1 MGDTAALTPVMRQY
15 FAAKEQYPDCLM
27 FCRIGDFYELFYE
40 DAITASRELQLTLT
54 ARDKEKKQPMCGVPY
69 HAAEGYFQRLLRKG
83 YRIAVCEQME
93 DPKLTKTIVR
103 REVTRVLT
111 PGTAVDPALGAEQ
124 SNYLAS
130 VVVLDKS
137 VGLALLDL
145 STGEFRAT
153 EFSRWAEAVDELG
166 RVRPVELLYAQGGL
180 GLARGSSGV
189 LPTLRDK
196 AAKDGAPGS
205 LGPDETREEVE
216 SAGLD
221 AIRTK
226 TAVEDWVFT
235 ADYAV
240 PLLRNHLRVQSLDG
254 MGLGGHEAAAVA
266 AGALLHYMRA
276 TKQGGLEHVDGL
288 RFYERSTCLEL
299 DAVSVRNLE
308 LVEPLFSGESAQTTL
323 FYTLDACC
331 TPMGKRLLRATLLRP
346 STQLAEI
353 EARLEAVGEAA
364 ADLRK
369 REELRRSMNG
379 VLDLERLLGRVAL
392 DSAGPRE
399 VMALAGTLGCLP
411 GILAA
416 VKAFEAGLWRRLGG
430 VDRALHDAHLSDD
443 ETVAKMGHPV
453 SVNGGDYGFD
463 AMEDLHEMIVETIA
477 EEPPVSLADGGVIRA
492 GVDAELDELRE
503 LSRSGRQALVAIEER
518 ERQRTGIGSL
528 KVRFNSVF
536 GYYLEVTKANAK
548 LVPADYE
555 RKQTLVNA
563 ERFTTP
569 ELKEYETKILTAQE
583 RSGEIERRL
592 FAELRRQLLD
602 AAKRMRETARRVA
615 EIDMLGCF
623 AHLAA
628 LRGWVRPGVDASG
641 VLEFVGAR
649 HPVVERRME
658 ESGGGRFV
666 PNSVY
671 LDAGFVDPTL
681 RDETAKDGAP
691 GSIDPTLLHPVEQ
704 RRSSGTPVRDKTAKD
719 GTPGSGGRFVPNSV
733 YLDAGLVD
741 PTLRDK
747 TAKDGAPGSIDPALL
762 HPVEQRRSSGTPVRD
777 ETAKDGAPGGGG
789 FVPNSVHLDAG
800 FVDPTLRDKTAKDGV
815 PGHLSGD
822 SLDDLR
828 ESRLGGG
835 PAVLLITGPNM
846 GGKSTYLRQTALLV
860 VMAQCGCFVPA
871 ERMRL
876 GLVDRIYTRI
886 GASDNV
892 ARGRSTFMVEMTETA
907 AILNTATSRSLVLLD
922 EMGRGT
928 ATYDGL
934 SLAWAT
940 VEHLHDRIGARTLFA
955 THYHELTLLAE
966 RLSRL
971 MNLRVTVKETQSGI
985 VFLHTVEAGAASKS
999 YGIEV
1004 ARLAGLPAAV
1014 ISRAREVLK
1023 VHERAETQQ
1032 VREAAPAT
1040 QQLQMTMFTP
1050 LSQRIVDRLGEVDV
1064 DEMTPR
1070 EALNLL
1076 AELQRELKG

>member
-1 MGDTAALTPVMRQY
+1 MAIETTNETTLTPVMRQY
-15 FAAKEQYPDCLM
+15 FAAKEQHPDCLM

-40 DAITASRELQLTLT
+40 DAILVSRELQLTLT

-69 HAAEGYFQRLLRKG
+69 HAAEIYLQKLLRLG
-83 YRIAVCEQME
+83 YKIALCEQME
-93 DPKLTKTIVR
+93 DPKQTKTIVR

-111 PGTAVDPALGAEQ
+111 PGTALDPTLGAEQ

-130 VVVLDKS
+130 VCASGSGASQVC
-137 VGLALLDL
+137 GLALLDL

-153 EFSRWAEAVDELG
+153 EFAGMSAWAAVVDELG
-166 RVRPVELLYAQGGL
+166 RVRPVELLYGQGLL
-180 GLARGSSGV
+180 GGVGTSGR
-189 LPTLRDK
+189 LR
-196 AAKDGAPGS
+196 
-205 LGPDETREEVE
+205 LGKENGRASHDAHLSDDETVAKMGHPAAVTSEVE
-216 SAGLD
+216 ETGAGLD
-221 AIRTK
+221 GIRTK
-226 TAVEDWVFT
+226 TALEEWVFT
-235 ADYAV
+235 AEYAV
-240 PLLRNHLRVQSLDG
+240 PLVRNHFKVHSLDG
-254 MGLGGHEAAAVA
+254 MGLGGHETAAVA
-266 AGALLHYMRA
+266 AGALLHYMRQ

-288 RFYERSTCLEL
+288 RFYERSSCLEL

-323 FYTLDACC
+323 FYTMDACC
-331 TPMGKRLLRATLLRP
+331 TPMGKRLLRASLLRP
-346 STQLAEI
+346 ASGLQEI

-364 ADLRK
+364 GDLRR
-369 REELRRSMNG
+369 REGLRRSMDG

-399 VMALAGTLGCLP
+399 VMALAKTLGCLP
-411 GILAA
+411 GVVTA
-416 VKAFEAGLWRRLGG
+416 VKMFDAARWRELG
-430 VDRALHDAHLSDD
+430 
-443 ETVAKMGHPV
+443 V
-453 SVNGGDYGFD
+453 SVDPL
-463 AMEDLHEMIVETIA
+463 ADLHEMIVRTIA
-477 EEPPVSLADGGVIRA
+477 EEPPVSLGDGGAIRE

-518 ERQRTGIGSL
+518 ERVRTGIGSL

-548 LVPADYE
+548 SVPADYE

-583 RSGEIERRL
+583 RSGEIEKRI
-592 FAELRRQLLD
+592 FAELRRQLLE
-602 AAKRMRETARRVA
+602 AAGRMRETARKVA
-615 EIDMLGCF
+615 EIDLLGCF

-628 LRGWVRPGVDASG
+628 LRGWVRPQVEESG
-641 VLEFVGAR
+641 VLEFVQAR
-649 HPVVERRME
+649 HPVVERRLE

-666 PNSVY
+666 PNSIY
-671 LDAGFVDPTL
+671 MDAGWGLKEVDGRGEQPTL
-681 RDETAKDGAP
+681 SDETGKDGP
-691 GSIDPTLLHPVEQ
+691 PT
-704 RRSSGTPVRDKTAKD
+704 GK
-719 GTPGSGGRFVPNSV
+719 
-733 YLDAGLVD
+733 
-741 PTLRDK
+741 
-747 TAKDGAPGSIDPALL
+747 
-762 HPVEQRRSSGTPVRD
+762 
-777 ETAKDGAPGGGG
+777 
-789 FVPNSVHLDAG
+789 
-800 FVDPTLRDKTAKDGV
+800 
-815 PGHLSGD
+815 
-822 SLDDLR
+822 
-828 ESRLGGG
+828 G

-846 GGKSTYLRQTALLV
+846 GGKSTYLRMAALLV
-860 VMAQCGCFVPA
+860 VMAQMGCFVPA

-907 AILNTATSRSLVLLD
+907 AILNTATNRSLVLLD

-966 RLSRL
+966 RLERL
-971 MNLRVTVKETQSGI
+971 TNLRVTVKETAGGI
-985 VFLHTVEAGAASKS
+985 VFLHTVEAGPASKS

-1004 ARLAGLPAAV
+1004 AKLAGLPAGV
-1014 ISRAREVLK
+1014 IARAREVLK

-1032 VREAAPAT
+1032 VREASPAAVQT
-1040 QQLQMTMFTP
+1040 QMTMFTP
-1050 LSQRIVDRLGEVDV
+1050 LSQRIVDRLAEADV
-1064 DEMTPR
+1064 DGLTPR

>member
-1 MGDTAALTPVMRQY
+1 MSKETTSDATLTPVMRQY

-40 DAITASRELQLTLT
+40 DAILVSRELQLTLT
-54 ARDKEKKQPMCGVPY
+54 ARDREKKQPMCGVPY
-69 HAAEGYFQRLLRKG
+69 HAAEIYLQRLLRLG
-83 YRIAVCEQME
+83 YKIAICEQME
-93 DPKLTKTIVR
+93 DPKQTKTIVR

-111 PGTAVDPALGAEQ
+111 PGTALDPALGAEQ

-130 VVVLDKS
+130 VVMLGS
-137 VGLALLDL
+137 VCGVALLDL

-153 EFSRWAEAVDELG
+153 EFGGAGAWASAADELG
-166 RVRPVELLYAQGGL
+166 RVRPVELLYGTGLLGGV
-180 GLARGSSGV
+180 GTSAR
-189 LPTLRDK
+189 LPELNGDLEAHVPK
-196 AAKDGAPGS
+196 AGRGAPGS
-205 LGPDETREEVE
+205 VEEET

-221 AIRTK
+221 GIRTK
-226 TAVEDWVFT
+226 TAVEEWVFT
-235 ADYAV
+235 AEYAV
-240 PLLRNHLRVQSLDG
+240 PLVRNHFRVHSLDG

-288 RFYERSTCLEL
+288 RFYERSNALEL

-346 STQLAEI
+346 ASELGEI
-353 EARLEAVGEAA
+353 EARLEAVGEAS

-369 REELRRSMNG
+369 REGLRRSMDG

-399 VMALAGTLGCLP
+399 VMALAATLGCLP
-411 GILAA
+411 GLVAA
-416 VKAFEAGLWRRLGG
+416 VGTFEAARWRELGAS
-430 VDRALHDAHLSDD
+430 VDPL
-443 ETVAKMGHPV
+443 
-453 SVNGGDYGFD
+453 
-463 AMEDLHEMIVETIA
+463 EDLHEMIVETIA
-477 EEPPVSLADGGVIRA
+477 EEPPTSLGDGGAIRA

-503 LSRSGRQALVAIEER
+503 LSRSGRQALAAIEER
-518 ERQRTGIGSL
+518 ERERTGIGSL
-528 KVRFNSVF
+528 KVRFNTVF

-548 LVPADYE
+548 AVPADYE

-583 RSGEIERRL
+583 RSSEIERKI

-602 AAKRMRETARRVA
+602 AAGRIRETARRVA
-615 EIDMLGCF
+615 EIDLLGCF

-628 LRGWVRPGVDASG
+628 LRGWVRPEVEVSG

-658 ESGGGRFV
+658 ESGSGRFV

-671 LDAGFVDPTL
+671 LDA
-681 RDETAKDGAP
+681 
-691 GSIDPTLLHPVEQ
+691 
-704 RRSSGTPVRDKTAKD
+704 
-719 GTPGSGGRFVPNSV
+719 
-733 YLDAGLVD
+733 DA
-741 PTLRDK
+741 
-747 TAKDGAPGSIDPALL
+747 
-762 HPVEQRRSSGTPVRD
+762 
-777 ETAKDGAPGGGG
+777 
-789 FVPNSVHLDAG
+789 
-800 FVDPTLRDKTAKDGV
+800 
-815 PGHLSGD
+815 
-822 SLDDLR
+822 
-828 ESRLGGG
+828 G

-860 VMAQCGCFVPA
+860 VMAQMGCFVPA

-892 ARGRSTFMVEMTETA
+892 ARGRSTYMVEMTETA
-907 AILNTATSRSLVLLD
+907 AILNTATARSLVLLD

-955 THYHELTLLAE
+955 THYHELTMLAE
-966 RLSRL
+966 RLARL
-971 MNLRVTVKETQSGI
+971 TNLRVTVKEGAGGI

-1004 ARLAGLPAAV
+1004 ARLAGLPGAV

-1023 VHERAETQQ
+1023 VHERAETRQI
-1032 VREAAPAT
+1032 REASPEPGV
-1040 QQLQMTMFTP
+1040 QLQMTMFTP

-1064 DEMTPR
+1064 DGLTPR

>member
-1 MGDTAALTPVMRQY
+1 
-15 FAAKEQYPDCLM
+15 M
-27 FCRIGDFYELFYE
+27 FCRIGDFYELFYD
-40 DAITASRELQLTLT
+40 DAILVARELQLTLT
-54 ARDKEKKQPMCGVPY
+54 ARDREKKQPMCGVPY
-69 HAAEGYFQRLLRKG
+69 HAAEVYLQRLLRKG
-83 YRIAVCEQME
+83 YRVALWEQVE
-93 DPKLTKTIVR
+93 DPKKTKTIVR

-111 PGTAVDPALGAEQ
+111 PGTALDPSLGAEQ

-130 VVVLDKS
+130 VAVTKNHI
-137 VGLALLDL
+137 GLALLDL

-153 EFSRWAEAVDELG
+153 EFTGTAAWASALDEIG
-166 RVRPVELLYAQGGL
+166 RIRPVELLYAAGMF
-180 GLARGSSGV
+180 AGSSLLTGEQA
-189 LPTLRDK
+189 K
-196 AAKDGAPGS
+196 SAKDEADG
-205 LGPDETREEVE
+205 L
-216 SAGLD
+216 AGLD

-226 TAVEDWVFT
+226 TAVEEWVFT
-235 ADYAV
+235 ADYAL
-240 PLLRNHLRVQSLDG
+240 PLLTRHLGVHSLDG
-254 MGLGGHEAAAVA
+254 MGLSGHETAAVA

-276 TKQGGLEHVDGL
+276 TKQGGLEHIDGI
-288 RFYERSTCLEL
+288 RYYERSSCLEL

-346 STQLAEI
+346 ANSLPEI
-353 EARLEAVGEAA
+353 DARLDAVAEAT

-369 REELRRSMNG
+369 REGLRRSMDG

-399 VMALAGTLGCLP
+399 VMSLAATLGCLP
-411 GILAA
+411 ALLIA
-416 VKAFEAGLWRRLGG
+416 VKEFNSKRWAELGSAI
-430 VDRALHDAHLSDD
+430 DTLD
-443 ETVAKMGHPV
+443 
-453 SVNGGDYGFD
+453 
-463 AMEDLHEMIVETIA
+463 DLHLRITQTIA
-477 EEPPVSLADGGVIRA
+477 EEPPVNFADGGVVRS

-548 LVPADYE
+548 SVPADYE

-569 ELKEYETKILTAQE
+569 ELKDYEAKILTAQE
-583 RSGEIERRL
+583 RSGEIERRI
-592 FAELRRQLLD
+592 FAELRQHLL
-602 AAKRMRETARRVA
+602 AAAGRIRETARRVA
-615 EIDMLGCF
+615 EIDLLACF

-628 LRGWVRPGVDASG
+628 LRGWVRPIVEDSG
-641 VLEFVGAR
+641 ILEFVQAR
-649 HPVVERRME
+649 HPVVEKRME
-658 ESGGGRFV
+658 ESGSGR
-666 PNSVY
+666 
-671 LDAGFVDPTL
+671 
-681 RDETAKDGAP
+681 
-691 GSIDPTLLHPVEQ
+691 
-704 RRSSGTPVRDKTAKD
+704 
-719 GTPGSGGRFVPNSV
+719 
-733 YLDAGLVD
+733 
-741 PTLRDK
+741 
-747 TAKDGAPGSIDPALL
+747 
-762 HPVEQRRSSGTPVRD
+762 
-777 ETAKDGAPGGGG
+777 
-789 FVPNSVHLDAG
+789 FVPNSVHLDA
-800 FVDPTLRDKTAKDGV
+800 DA
-815 PGHLSGD
+815 
-822 SLDDLR
+822 
-828 ESRLGGG
+828 G

-846 GGKSTYLRQTALLV
+846 GGKSTYLRQAALLV

-955 THYHELTLLAE
+955 THYHELTMLSEQLT
-966 RLSRL
+966 RLR
-971 MNLRVTVKETQSGI
+971 NLRVTVKETSSGI
-985 VFLHTVEAGAASKS
+985 VFLHTVETGSANKS

-1004 ARLAGLPAAV
+1004 AKLAGLPGAV

-1023 VHERAETQQ
+1023 VHEKVESSALMPHPKT
-1032 VREAAPAT
+1032 P
-1040 QQLQMTMFTP
+1040 QLQMTMFTP
-1050 LSQRIVDRLGEVDV
+1050 LSQKIVDRIGEIDV

-1076 AELQRELKG
+1076 AELQRELKA